1 MAVKK
6 IEWKPIAI
14 IAGVSL
20 LVTGAFAAFNM
31 DSKVKAFKAKHSKKG
46 GQ

>member
-1 MAVKK
+1 MAAKK

-20 LVTGAFAAFNM
+20 AVSGIFAAFNM
-31 DSKVKAFKAKHSKKG
+31 DSKVKAFKAKHTKKG
-46 GQ
+46 K